1 MPFKH
6 PIYQELIKARVLPL
20 FYHDDP
26 DTSFE
31 AIRVLYDEG
40 IRIVEYT
47 NRGRHALANFGVL
60 RERAATELPGMQI
73 GVGTIHTEAEAEMFL
88 ELGAKLLVS
97 PLVDAGISRAASDNG
112 AFWIP
117 GCMTPTEIQAACNTH
132 APLVKIFPA
141 NLLGPT
147 YIKSIREIFPGLQF
161 MPTGGVTLE
170 ASNIHEWFNAGVS
183 LIGLGSQLIDKNLLE
198 ECQWDILRQRIRLVQ
213 DILGQMADP
222 ERQR

>member
-1 MPFKH
+1 M
-6 PIYQELIKARVLPL
+6 QARVLPL

-31 AIRVLYDEG
+31 AIRVMYEEG

-47 NRGRHALANFGVL
+47 NRGRNALANFGVL
-60 RERAATELPGMQI
+60 RERAAAELPGMQI

-132 APLVKIFPA
+132 APLIKIFPA
-141 NLLGPT
+141 NLLGPS
-147 YIKSIREIFPGLQF
+147 YIKSIREIFPGVHF

-170 ASNIHEWFNAGVS
+170 PANIHEWFNAGVS
-183 LIGLGSQLIDKNLLE
+183 LIGLGSQLIDKNLLDE
-198 ECQWDILRQRIRLVQ
+198 QQWEILRQRVRAVKEALAPFHPPSS
-213 DILGQMADP
+213 D
-222 ERQR
+222 